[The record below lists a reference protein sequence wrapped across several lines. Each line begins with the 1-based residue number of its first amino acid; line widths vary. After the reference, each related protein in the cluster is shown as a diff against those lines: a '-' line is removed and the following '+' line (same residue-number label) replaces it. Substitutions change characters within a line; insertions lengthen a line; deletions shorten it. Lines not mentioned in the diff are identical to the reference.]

1 MLVFSR
7 HALCE
12 EFRAW
17 LSAVT
22 QIELEPTIDISC
34 AKYEYTG
41 QSTSDPFPKA
51 SAGVEETRERLTPYP
66 TTAPF

>member
-1 MLVFSR
+1 MMICFITQEDTYLCAYLPR

-12 EFRAW
+12 EFQVW

-41 QSTSDPFPKA
+41 QSISDSFPKA
-51 SAGVEETRERLTPYP
+51 SMYV
-66 TTAPF
+66 

>member
-1 MLVFSR
+1 MFYNSGGPLPCACLLR

-41 QSTSDPFPKA
+41 QSISKPFPKA
-51 SAGVEETRERLTPYP
+51 SVGV
-66 TTAPF
+66 

>member
-1 MLVFSR
+1 MLYNTKGHLPCACLPR
-7 HALCE
+7 HALCD

-41 QSTSDPFPKA
+41 QSISNPFPK
-51 SAGVEETRERLTPYP
+51 SSVGV
-66 TTAPF
+66 

>member
-1 MLVFSR
+1 MFYNAGGRLPRVCLHR

-22 QIELEPTIDISC
+22 QIELEPTVDISC

-41 QSTSDPFPKA
+41 QSISDPFPKA
-51 SAGVEETRERLTPYP
+51 SVGV
-66 TTAPF
+66 

>member
-1 MLVFSR
+1 MFYNVGGHIPFAWLLR

-41 QSTSDPFPKA
+41 QSISNPFPRA
-51 SAGVEETRERLTPYP
+51 SMGV
-66 TTAPF
+66 